1 MVLGKWMVLGSIDLG
16 GGVPAVNA
24 RFEFTL

>member
-1 MVLGKWMVLGSIDLG
+1 MVLGQWVVLGSIDLG
-16 GGVPAVNA
+16 GGVPAVAA